1 MYSKINILLIIL
13 AISFMCSCGPGRH
26 IPSGSSVRDSVV
38 VHIRDSVVYRD
49 SLIPVPIPQESTSE
63 RIPDSDTSR
72 LATSVAE
79 SEAWISDGQLH
90 HTLRNRRD
98 TMLIPILIPE
108 HFHAQ
113 ATTQRKAE
121 VLHHTVYVEKELN
134 WWQKFRMDMGTIALI
149 AAAIII
155 LVWTVKKFVLK
166 I

>member
-1 MYSKINILLIIL
+1 MLL
-13 AISFMCSCGPGRH
+13 AISFICSCGPGRH
-26 IPSGSSVRDSVV
+26 IPIESSVRDSVV

-49 SLIPVPIPQESTSE
+49 SLIPVPIPQESASE

-98 TMLIPILIPE
+98 TILIPVLIPE
-108 HFHAQ
+108 HFRAK
-113 ATTQRKAE
+113 ATTQQRAE
-121 VLHHTVYVEKELN
+121 VLHHTVYVEKDLN
-134 WWQKFRMDMGTIALI
+134 WWQRFRMDMGTIALI

-155 LVWTVKKFVLK
+155 ESWAVKKIVLK

>member
-1 MYSKINILLIIL
+1 MLL

-26 IPSGSSVRDSVV
+26 IPTESSVRDSVV

-49 SLIPVPIPQESTSE
+49 SLIPVPIPQESVSE
-63 RIPDSDTSR
+63 RISDSDTSR
-72 LATSVAE
+72 LATSVSE

-98 TMLIPILIPE
+98 TMLLPVLIPE

-113 ATTQRKAE
+113 VTTKQRAE

-134 WWQKFRMDMGTIALI
+134 WWQKFRMDVGTIALI
-149 AAAIII
+149 AGTIVLMIWAIKKII
-155 LVWTVKKFVLK
+155 LK